1 MIWILFLVVGVLV
14 AAYFAA
20 LILGRAQYDPM
31 PEPTHTQ
38 PLVRLPAEPTARDI
52 DDLHFDTALRGYR
65 MDQVDEV
72 LDQLQARL
80 AAYEHGAG
88 AAEPGSRHLDPHRVS
103 ASTDQPDPPATD
115 DVIA

>member
-80 AAYEHGAG
+80 AAYERGSDRPVER
-88 AAEPGSRHLDPHRVS
+88 EPQPAQGDPRRG
-103 ASTDQPDPPATD
+103 QPAPPATD
-115 DVIA
+115 ELIP